1 MSTLRHINVWD
12 KMDKWFLGLY
22 LVLVLM
28 GFSTVYASG
37 IGEDPES
44 LFSWSTDHGK
54 QLYWIIISLFLG
66 FVILLLEGSFIRNL
80 SYIVYGVVL
89 FMLIVVLFMPE
100 IKGAHSWFK
109 IGSFT
114 IQPAEFAKVASSMAF
129 ARYLSTSGVKIEH
142 FSTKRNV
149 FLMLVIPMMLIVLEP
164 DPGTGLVF
172 LSFIFVM
179 YREGLSGN
187 ILLLGLFAVILGV
200 LSVYIASFETVELNN
215 QHYLE
220 VIKSME
226 EGTLEKLSEKHGT
239 STLNELYSKTIY
251 TSEDIPEISRPG
263 SYFSNNY
270 WFAIILTFFSGLGF
284 LIVRFFVLPRYRK
297 SYYPTL
303 IWGTIV
309 AVVFILTINWAY
321 DNVFQDR
328 HRTRFQIQFGLKED
342 RLGDGYNIYQALS
355 AIGSGEIIGKGYLDG
370 TLSNNKYKHVPE
382 QSTDFIF
389 CSWAEERGFI
399 GSLVLV
405 VVYVFF
411 LLRAIIIAERQRSIY
426 TRIFAYCVASIIF
439 FHFMI
444 NLSMVIGLAP
454 VIGIPLPFFSKGGS
468 AILGFS
474 ALVFILLRLD
484 AERKD
489 VLR

>member
-1 MSTLRHINVWD
+1 MSTLRNINVWE
-12 KMDKWFLGLY
+12 KMDKWFLVLY
-22 LVLVLM
+22 LMLVVM
-28 GFSTVYASG
+28 GFSTVYSAG
-37 IGEDPES
+37 IGEGSES
-44 LFSWSTDHGK
+44 LFDWQTDHGK
-54 QLYWIIISLFLG
+54 QFYWILISLFMGLI
-66 FVILLLEGSFIRNL
+66 ILLLEGSFIRNI

-89 FMLIVVLFMPE
+89 FLLIAVLFMPA

-114 IQPAEFAKVASSMAF
+114 IQPAEFAKVAASLAF
-129 ARYLSTSGVKIEH
+129 ARYLSKTGVKIEN

-149 FLMLVIPMMLIVLEP
+149 FLLLVIPMILIILEP

-187 ILLLGLFAVILGV
+187 ILIMGLFALIIGV
-200 LSVYIASFETVELNN
+200 LSVYVASFETVEINN
-215 QHYLE
+215 QHYYE
-220 VIKSME
+220 MVKSDPE
-226 EGTLEKLSEKHGT
+226 LFTKTLEKYGSLAMD
-239 STLNELYSKTIY
+239 ELYSKTIF
-251 TSEDIPEISRPG
+251 TADEIPEIARP
-263 SYFSNNY
+263 SSFFSNNY
-270 WFAIILTFFSGLGF
+270 WFVIVLLLFSGVGF
-284 LIVRFFVLPRYRK
+284 VIVRTFVLPRYRAK
-297 SYYPTL
+297 YYPTL
-303 IWGTIV
+303 IWGTLMAI
-309 AVVFILTINWAY
+309 VFILIINWSY
-321 DNVFQDR
+321 DRVFQDR

-355 AIGSGEIIGKGYLDG
+355 AIGSGEVVGKGYMDG

-405 VVYVFF
+405 VVYTFF
-411 LLRAIIIAERQRSIY
+411 LLRAIIIAERQRSIF
-426 TRIFAYCVASIIF
+426 TRIFAYCVSSILF

-444 NLSMVIGLAP
+444 NLGMVIGLAP

>member
-1 MSTLRHINVWD
+1 MSTLRNINVWE

-22 LVLVLM
+22 LLLVLM
-28 GFSTVYASG
+28 GFSTVYSAG
-37 IGEDPES
+37 IGESPES
-44 LFSWSTDHGK
+44 LFSWKTDHGK
-54 QLYWIIISLFLG
+54 QFYWILISLFMGL
-66 FVILLLEGSFIRNL
+66 VILLLEGSFIRNI
-80 SYIVYGVVL
+80 SYPVYIVVVL
-89 FMLIVVLFMPE
+89 LLITVLFMPA

-114 IQPAEFAKVASSMAF
+114 IQPAEFAKVACSLAF
-129 ARYLSTSGVKIEH
+129 ARYLSQTGVKIEH

-149 FLMLVIPMMLIVLEP
+149 FLLLVIPMMLIVLEP

-187 ILLLGLFAVILGV
+187 ILIMGLFALIIGV
-200 LSVYIASFETVELNN
+200 LSVYVASFETVEVNN

-220 VIKSME
+220 VVSADPDLLDK
-226 EGTLEKLSEKHGT
+226 TREKYGPLA
-239 STLNELYSKTIY
+239 LNELYSKTIFD
-251 TSEDIPEISRPG
+251 SEEIPEISRPSG
-263 SYFSNNY
+263 FFSSNY
-270 WFAIILTFFSGLGF
+270 WFALILLLFSGVGF
-284 LIVRFFVLPRYRK
+284 GIVRTFVMPRYRK
-297 SYYPTL
+297 KYYPTL
-303 IWGTIV
+303 IWGTVISI
-309 AVVFILTINWAY
+309 VFILMINWSY

-355 AIGSGEIIGKGYLDG
+355 AIGSGKVMGKGYMEG

-411 LLRAIIIAERQRSIY
+411 LLRAIIIAERQRSIF
-426 TRIFAYCVASIIF
+426 TRIFAYCVASILF

-444 NLSMVIGLAP
+444 NLAMVIGLAP

-484 AERKD
+484 AERKE

>member
-1 MSTLRHINVWD
+1 MSTLRDINVWQR
-12 KMDKWFLGLY
+12 MDKWFLGLY
-22 LVLVLM
+22 LILVLM
-28 GFSTVYASG
+28 GFLTVYSSG
-37 IGEDPES
+37 IGEAPSSIFD
-44 LFSWSTDHGK
+44 WSEEHGK
-54 QLYWIIISLFLG
+54 QFYWIVISLFMGGL
-66 FVILLLEGSFIRNL
+66 ILLMEGSFIKNL
-80 SYIVYGVVL
+80 SFIIYGIVL
-89 FMLIVVLFMPE
+89 LMLISVLFMPA

-109 IGSFT
+109 LGSFT
-114 IQPAEFAKVASSMAF
+114 IQPAEFAKVACSMAF
-129 ARYLSTSGVKIEH
+129 AKYLSTTGVKIEN
-142 FSTKRNV
+142 FSTKLNV
-149 FLMLVIPMMLIVLEP
+149 FLLLAVPMALIVLEP

-172 LSFIFVM
+172 LSFILVM

-187 ILLLGLFAVILGV
+187 ILLMGLFAVIIGV
-200 LSVYIASFETVELNN
+200 VSVYIASFEMVEVNN
-215 QHYLE
+215 QHYLD
-220 VIKSME
+220 IISAQ
-226 EGTLEKLSEKHGT
+226 EGRIEKISNDYGAAA
-239 STLNELYSKTIY
+239 LNELYSKTIVP
-251 TSEDIPEISRPG
+251 TTEIPEISRPAG
-263 SYFSNNY
+263 YFSNNY
-270 WFAIILTFFSGLGF
+270 WFALILLLFSGVGF
-284 LIVRFFVLPRYRK
+284 FLVRSFVLPRYRK
-297 SYYPTL
+297 NYYPTL
-303 IWGTIV
+303 IWGTAFSV
-309 AVVFILTINWAY
+309 CFILMINWTY
-321 DNVFQDR
+321 DNVFQER

-355 AIGSGEIIGKGYLDG
+355 AIGSGQIMGKGYMEG

-399 GSLVLV
+399 GSLFLV

-426 TRIFAYCVASIIF
+426 TRIFAYCVASILF

-444 NLSMVIGLAP
+444 NLGMVIGLSP

-489 VLR
+489 ILR

>member
-1 MSTLRHINVWD
+1 MSTLRNINVWG
-12 KMDKWFLGLY
+12 KMDKWFLVLY
-22 LVLVLM
+22 LVLVTM
-28 GFSTVYASG
+28 GFLTVYSAG
-37 IGEDPES
+37 IGESPES
-44 LFSWSTDHGK
+44 VFSWGTDHGK
-54 QLYWIIISLFLG
+54 QFYWIMISLFMGL
-66 FVILLLEGSFIRNL
+66 VILLLEGSFIRNA
-80 SYIVYGVVL
+80 SYIVYGIVL
-89 FMLIVVLFMPE
+89 LLLISVLFMPA

-114 IQPAEFAKVASSMAF
+114 IQPAEFAKVAASLAF
-129 ARYLSTSGVKIEH
+129 ARYLSQTGVKIEH
-142 FSTKRNV
+142 FRTKRNV
-149 FLMLVIPMMLIVLEP
+149 FLLLIIPMILIVLEP

-187 ILLLGLFAVILGV
+187 ILIMGLFALIIGV
-200 LSVYIASFETVELNN
+200 LSVYVASFETVELNN
-215 QHYLE
+215 AHYLE
-220 VIKSME
+220 VVHEDPELFTQMQ
-226 EGTLEKLSEKHGT
+226 EKYGS
-239 STLNELYSKTIY
+239 STMNELYSKTIF
-251 TSEDIPEISRPG
+251 SADEIPEIARP
-263 SYFSNNY
+263 SNFFSNNY
-270 WFAIILTFFSGLGF
+270 WFAIVLLLFSGVGFF
-284 LIVRFFVLPRYRK
+284 LIRTFVLPRYRK
-297 SYYPTL
+297 NYYPTL
-303 IWGTIV
+303 IWGTIISV
-309 AVVFILTINWAY
+309 FFILMINWSY

-355 AIGSGEIIGKGYLDG
+355 AIGSGEVMGKGYMDG

-405 VVYVFF
+405 VVYTLF
-411 LLRAIIIAERQRSIY
+411 LLRAIIIAERQRSIF
-426 TRIFAYCVASIIF
+426 TRIFAYCVSSILF

-444 NLSMVIGLAP
+444 NLGMVIGLAP

>member
-1 MSTLRHINVWD
+1 MSTLRNINVWE
-12 KMDKWFLGLY
+12 KMDKWFLALY
-22 LVLVLM
+22 LILVAM
-28 GFSTVYASG
+28 GFLTVYSAG
-37 IGEDPES
+37 IGESPES
-44 LFSWSTDHGK
+44 IFSWNTDHGK
-54 QLYWIIISLFLG
+54 QFYWILISLFMGLI
-66 FVILLLEGSFIRNL
+66 ILLLEGSFIRNM
-80 SYIVYGVVL
+80 SYIVYGVVIL
-89 FMLIVVLFMPE
+89 LLISVLFMPA

-114 IQPAEFAKVASSMAF
+114 IQPAEFAKVAASLAF
-129 ARYLSTSGVKIEH
+129 ARYLSQTGVKIEN

-149 FLMLVIPMMLIVLEP
+149 FLLLVIPMILIVLEP

-187 ILLLGLFAVILGV
+187 ILIMGLFALIIGV
-200 LSVYIASFETVELNN
+200 LSVYVASFETVELNN

-220 VIKSME
+220 VIESDPDLLSK
-226 EGTLEKLSEKHGT
+226 TQEKYGVAT
-239 STLNELYSKTIY
+239 MRELYSKTIF
-251 TSEDIPEISRPG
+251 TTDQIPEIARP
-263 SYFSNNY
+263 SNFFSNNY
-270 WFAIILTFFSGLGF
+270 WFAIVLLLFSGVGF
-284 LIVRFFVLPRYRK
+284 LITRMFVLPRYRK
-297 SYYPTL
+297 KYYPPL
-303 IWGTIV
+303 IWGTAISIL
-309 AVVFILTINWAY
+309 FILTINWSY
-321 DNVFQDR
+321 DHVFQDR

-342 RLGDGYNIYQALS
+342 RLGDGYNIYQALA
-355 AIGSGEIIGKGYLDG
+355 AIGSGEIVGKGYMEG

-389 CSWAEERGFI
+389 CSWAEERGFV

-405 VVYVFF
+405 VVYTLF
-411 LLRAIIIAERQRSIY
+411 LLRAIIIAERQRSIF
-426 TRIFAYCVASIIF
+426 TRIFAYCVSSILF

-444 NLSMVIGLAP
+444 NLGMVIGLAP

>member
-1 MSTLRHINVWD
+1 
-12 KMDKWFLGLY
+12 MDKWFLVLY
-22 LVLVLM
+22 LILVVM
-28 GFSTVYASG
+28 GFSTVYSAG
-37 IGEDPES
+37 IGEAPES
-44 LFSWSTDHGK
+44 IFSWSTDHGK
-54 QLYWIIISLFLG
+54 QFYWILISFFMG
-66 FVILLLEGSFIRNL
+66 FVILLLEGSFIRNM

-89 FMLIVVLFMPE
+89 LMLITVLFMPE

-114 IQPAEFAKVASSMAF
+114 IQPAEFAKVAAALAV
-129 ARYLSTSGVKIEH
+129 ARYLSQTGVKIEN

-149 FLMLVIPMMLIVLEP
+149 FLLLVVPMALIVLEP

-187 ILLLGLFAVILGV
+187 ILIMGLFALIIGV
-200 LSVYIASFETVELNN
+200 LSIYVASFETVEVNN
-215 QHYLE
+215 QHYYE
-220 VIKSME
+220 VVHADE
-226 EGTLEKLSEKHGT
+226 ELFAKMQEKYGS
-239 STLNELYSKTIY
+239 SAMDELYSKTIF
-251 TSEDIPEISRPG
+251 SSQEIPEVARPANF
-263 SYFSNNY
+263 FSNNY
-270 WFAIILTFFSGLGF
+270 WFAIVLLLFSGVGF
-284 LIVRFFVLPRYRK
+284 ILVRTFVLPRYRK
-297 SYYPTL
+297 KYYPTL
-303 IWGTIV
+303 IWGTLFSV
-309 AVVFILTINWAY
+309 LFILSINWAY

-355 AIGSGEIIGKGYLDG
+355 AIGSGELMGKGYLDG

-389 CSWAEERGFI
+389 CSWAEERGFV

-405 VVYVFF
+405 VVYTFF
-411 LLRAIIIAERQRSIY
+411 LLRAIIIAERQRSIF
-426 TRIFAYCVASIIF
+426 TRIFAYCVASILF

-444 NLSMVIGLAP
+444 NLGMVIGLAP